1 VLALRCARD
10 RACGIAV
17 RHSIGEHGA
26 DERQR
31 GGVVIERFFRVSER
45 GSTVGREMRGG
56 LVTFVTMSYIIV
68 LNPLILGSF
77 SAAGPGAKTDALGNV
92 LAVPQ
97 VAAVTA
103 LVAGVMTILFGL
115 VANYPFAIAAGLGI
129 NTLVAVTIAPM
140 MSWPEAMGLV
150 VIDGLII
157 VLLAASGFRTAVFN
171 AVPPELKAAI
181 AVGIGLFIAF
191 IGLVDAGFVRRIP
204 DAARTTVPVGLGIM
218 NSIASWPTFVFAVGL
233 LITGLLVARG
243 VRAGILIGVVITT
256 VIAIIVEAVAQVG
269 PSMGTNPKGW
279 ALSVPALPGS
289 VVSLPDLSL
298 VGAFSFGAFSRLD
311 IVTVVLLIFTL
322 VLANFFDAM
331 GTMTALGQQAGLV
344 GKDGQLPN
352 VGRALIVEGAGAVA
366 GGAAS
371 ASSNTV
377 FVESASGIAEGARTG
392 LANML
397 TGALFL
403 LAMFFTPLYS
413 VVPIEA
419 AAPAL
424 VVVGALIMRQISAID
439 FGDFPVA
446 LPAFLTIIVMP
457 FTYSIANG
465 IGAGF
470 ISYVVLAAGTGRA
483 RTVHPL
489 MWVVAVAFVG
499 YFAVGPLEALFRS

>member
-1 VLALRCARD
+1 M
-10 RACGIAV
+10 
-17 RHSIGEHGA
+17 
-26 DERQR
+26 
-31 GGVVIERFFRVSER
+31 IERLFRVAER
-45 GSTVGREMRGG
+45 GSTVGTEVRGG

-77 SAAGPGAKTDALGNV
+77 APDGPGAKADVTGAV

-103 LVAGVMTILFGL
+103 LVAGVMTLLFGL
-115 VANYPFAIAAGLGI
+115 VANYPFAIATGLGI
-129 NTLVAVTIAPM
+129 NTLVAVTIAPLVT
-140 MSWPEAMGLV
+140 WPEAMGLV
-150 VIDGLII
+150 VVNGLVI

-191 IGLVDAGFVRRIP
+191 IGLVDAGFVRRIA
-204 DAARTTVPVGLGIM
+204 DEAGTTVPVGLGISG
-218 NSIASWPTFVFAVGL
+218 SIASWPTAVFVVGL
-233 LITGLLVARG
+233 LITSLLVARE
-243 VRAGILIGVVITT
+243 VRAGILIGVLITT
-256 VIAIIVEAVAQVG
+256 VIAIVVEAIVRVG
-269 PSMGTNPKGW
+269 PSEGTNPQGW
-279 ALSVPALPGS
+279 ALSVPALPDS
-289 VVSLPDLSL
+289 VVGLPDLSL
-298 VGAFSFGAFSRLD
+298 VGAVSLGAFARLD
-311 IVTVVLLIFTL
+311 IITVVLLVFTL

-331 GTMTALGQQAGLV
+331 GTMTGLGKQAGFV

-392 LANML
+392 LANVV
-397 TGALFL
+397 TGVLFL

-424 VVVGALIMRQISAID
+424 VVVGALIVRQISEID
-439 FGDFPVA
+439 FTEFRIA
-446 LPAFLTIIVMP
+446 LPAFLTIVVMP

-470 ISYVVLAAGTGRA
+470 ISWVLLAAATGRA

-489 MWVVAVAFVG
+489 MWVVAAAFVA
-499 YFAVGPLEALFRS
+499 YFVVGPLRALFS

>member
-1 VLALRCARD
+1 
-10 RACGIAV
+10 
-17 RHSIGEHGA
+17 
-26 DERQR
+26 
-31 GGVVIERFFRVSER
+31 VIERLFRVAER
-45 GSTVGREMRGG
+45 GSTVGTEVRGG

-77 SAAGPGAKTDALGNV
+77 APDGPGAKADVTGAV

-103 LVAGVMTILFGL
+103 LVAGVMTLLFGL
-115 VANYPFAIAAGLGI
+115 VANYPFAIATGLGI
-129 NTLVAVTIAPM
+129 NTLVAVTIAPLVT
-140 MSWPEAMGLV
+140 WPEAMGLV
-150 VIDGLII
+150 LVNGLVI

-191 IGLVDAGFVRRIP
+191 IGLVDAGFVRRIA
-204 DAARTTVPVGLGIM
+204 DEAGTTVPVGLGISG
-218 NSIASWPTFVFAVGL
+218 SIASWPTAVFVVGL
-233 LITGLLVARG
+233 LITSLLVARG
-243 VRAGILIGVVITT
+243 VRAGILIGVLITT
-256 VIAIIVEAVAQVG
+256 VIAIVVEAIVRVG
-269 PSMGTNPKGW
+269 PSEGTNPQGW
-279 ALSVPALPGS
+279 ALSVPALPDS
-289 VVSLPDLSL
+289 VVGLPDLSL
-298 VGAFSFGAFSRLD
+298 VGAVSLGAFARLD
-311 IVTVVLLIFTL
+311 IVTVVLLVFTL

-331 GTMTALGQQAGLV
+331 GTMTGLGKQAGFV

-392 LANML
+392 LANVV
-397 TGALFL
+397 TGVLFL

-424 VVVGALIMRQISAID
+424 VVVGALIVRQITEID
-439 FGDFPVA
+439 FTEFRIA
-446 LPAFLTIIVMP
+446 LPAFLTIVVMP

-470 ISYVVLAAGTGRA
+470 ISWVLLAAATGKA

-489 MWVVAVAFVG
+489 LWVVAAAFVA
-499 YFAVGPLEALFRS
+499 YFVVGPLRALFS

>member
-1 VLALRCARD
+1 M
-10 RACGIAV
+10 
-17 RHSIGEHGA
+17 
-26 DERQR
+26 
-31 GGVVIERFFRVSER
+31 IERLFRVAER
-45 GSTVGREMRGG
+45 GSTVGTEVRGG

-77 SAAGPGAKTDALGNV
+77 APDGPGAKADVTGAV

-103 LVAGVMTILFGL
+103 LVAGVMTLLFGL
-115 VANYPFAIAAGLGI
+115 VANYPFAIATGLGI
-129 NTLVAVTIAPM
+129 NTLVAVTIAPLVT
-140 MSWPEAMGLV
+140 WPEAMGLV
-150 VIDGLII
+150 VVNGLVI

-191 IGLVDAGFVRRIP
+191 IGLVDAGFVRRIA
-204 DAARTTVPVGLGIM
+204 DEASTTVPVGLGISG
-218 NSIASWPTFVFAVGL
+218 SIASWPTAVFVVGL
-233 LITGLLVARG
+233 LITSLLVARG
-243 VRAGILIGVVITT
+243 VRAGILIGVLVTT
-256 VIAIIVEAVAQVG
+256 VIAIVVEAIVRVG
-269 PSMGTNPKGW
+269 PSEGTNPQGW
-279 ALSVPALPGS
+279 ALSVPALPDS
-289 VVSLPDLSL
+289 VVGLPDLSL
-298 VGAFSFGAFSRLD
+298 VGAVSLGAFSRLD
-311 IVTVVLLIFTL
+311 IVTVVLLVFTL

-331 GTMTALGQQAGLV
+331 GTMTGLGKQAGFV

-392 LANML
+392 LANVV
-397 TGALFL
+397 TGVLFL

-424 VVVGALIMRQISAID
+424 VVVGALIVRQISEID
-439 FGDFPVA
+439 FTEFRVA
-446 LPAFLTIIVMP
+446 LPAFLTIVVMP

-470 ISYVVLAAGTGRA
+470 ISWVLLAAATGRA

-489 MWVVAVAFVG
+489 LWVVATAFVA
-499 YFAVGPLEALFRS
+499 YFAVGPLRGLFS